1 VKNGRS
7 IYHDWDPGYGFAAGL
22 VCGYSS
28 EDQEVSPDPKED
40 RAEEAAR
47 EGQDEEAKISL
58 DQGHL
63 MKLNRKHIPYFA
75 AMVQT
80 AQYSMAGYFLIGVLG
95 WFFVG
100 SMGALVSLAMAYGA
114 SQYADVAEKR
124 KRSSLVALIGIMLLS
139 PVLVGTATWLHLTDI
154 SNPYWRGVVSFAWGA
169 LPDAAVVLSGFAAGK
184 GLFEQGRKPK
194 KKRSSS
200 AQRNKNSR
208 SAKKKSLSKPLSEIP
223 CRYAGAGCDRTFPS
237 QNAANAHAA
246 KCGFKP
252 TIAMPVDVSSKEGKQ
267 I

>member
-1 VKNGRS
+1 
-7 IYHDWDPGYGFAAGL
+7 
-22 VCGYSS
+22 
-28 EDQEVSPDPKED
+28 
-40 RAEEAAR
+40 
-47 EGQDEEAKISL
+47 
-58 DQGHL
+58 

-75 AMVQT
+75 ATVQT
-80 AQYSMAGYFLIGVLG
+80 AQYALAGYFLIGVMG

-124 KRSSLVALIGIMLLS
+124 KRSSLVALIGMMLLS

-184 GLFEQGRKPK
+184 GLFDQGKKPK
-194 KKRSSS
+194 KKKKP
-200 AQRNKNSR
+200 AQQTAKGR
-208 SAKKKSLSKPLSEIP
+208 SAKKKSLSNSLSEIP
-223 CRYAGAGCDRTFPS
+223 CRYAGAGCDRTFTS